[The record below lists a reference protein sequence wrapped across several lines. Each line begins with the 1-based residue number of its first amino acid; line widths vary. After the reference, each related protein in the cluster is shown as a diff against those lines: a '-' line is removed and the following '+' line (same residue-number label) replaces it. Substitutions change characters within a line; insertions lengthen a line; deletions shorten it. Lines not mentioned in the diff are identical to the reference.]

1 LNDRTV
7 KLEEIGNEI
16 RRFRR
21 TRGLTQLQLAT
32 AAHVTRTT
40 LNQLENG
47 LLKELGIR
55 KVQTI
60 LDQVGL
66 VLKVAD
72 ASVEPKSTDFLRL
85 ASTSASV
92 SFKDALT
99 EKELLRVL
107 LTGKVPA
114 ERRPHIRLLLE
125 EAPRSLVEGLAQ
137 QVARWARP
145 GKVERNLD
153 KIAADVGVAATA
165 RKWWTQ
171 NG

>member
-1 LNDRTV
+1 M
-7 KLEEIGNEI
+7 KLEEIGSEI

-21 TRGLTQLQLAT
+21 ARGLTQLQLAT

-107 LTGKVPA
+107 MTGKVPA
-114 ERRPHIRLLLE
+114 ERRPHMRLLLE

-165 RKWWTQ
+165 RKWSTQ

>member
-1 LNDRTV
+1 M
-7 KLEEIGNEI
+7 KLEEIGGEI

-21 TRGLTQLQLAT
+21 ARGLTQMQLST

-47 LLKELGIR
+47 LLKDLGIR

-60 LDQVGL
+60 LEQVGL
-66 VLKVAD
+66 VLKVSD

-99 EKELLRVL
+99 EKELLRVM

-145 GKVERNLD
+145 GKVERNLE

-165 RKWWTQ
+165 RKWWTK

>member
-1 LNDRTV
+1 M
-7 KLEEIGNEI
+7 KLEEIGSEI

-21 TRGLTQLQLAT
+21 ARGLTQLQLAT

-47 LLKELGIR
+47 LLKDLGIR
-55 KVQTI
+55 KVQAI

-107 LTGKVPA
+107 MTGKVPA
-114 ERRPHIRLLLE
+114 ERRPHMRLLLE

>member
-1 LNDRTV
+1 M
-7 KLEEIGNEI
+7 KLEEIGSEI

-21 TRGLTQLQLAT
+21 ARGLTQLQLAT

-47 LLKELGIR
+47 LLKDLGIR
-55 KVQTI
+55 KVQAI

>member
-1 LNDRTV
+1 M
-7 KLEEIGNEI
+7 KLEEIGSEV

-21 TRGLTQLQLAT
+21 ARGLTQMQLAT

-47 LLKELGIR
+47 LLKDLGIR
-55 KVQTI
+55 KVQAI

-72 ASVEPKSTDFLRL
+72 ASIEPKSTDFLRL

-137 QVARWARP
+137 QVTRWARP

-153 KIAADVGVAATA
+153 KIAVDLGVAATA

>member
-1 LNDRTV
+1 M
-7 KLEEIGNEI
+7 KLEQIGSEI

-21 TRGLTQLQLAT
+21 ARGLTQMQLAT

-47 LLKELGIR
+47 LIKDLGIR
-55 KVQTI
+55 KVQAI

-92 SFKDALT
+92 SFKEIGRASCR
-99 EKELLRVL
+99 ERV
-107 LTGKVPA
+107 
-114 ERRPHIRLLLE
+114 
-125 EAPRSLVEGLAQ
+125 
-137 QVARWARP
+137 
-145 GKVERNLD
+145 
-153 KIAADVGVAATA
+153 
-165 RKWWTQ
+165 
-171 NG
+171 

>member
-1 LNDRTV
+1 MRTV
-7 KLEEIGNEI
+7 KLEEIGGEI

-21 TRGLTQLQLAT
+21 ARGLTQMQLAT

-47 LLKELGIR
+47 LLKDLGIR
-55 KVQTI
+55 KVQAI

-114 ERRPHIRLLLE
+114 ERRPHMRLLLE

>member
-1 LNDRTV
+1 VT
-7 KLEEIGNEI
+7 LEEIGGEI

-21 TRGLTQLQLAT
+21 ARGLTQMQLAT

-40 LNQLENG
+40 LSQLENG
-47 LLKELGIR
+47 LLEELGIR
-55 KVQTI
+55 KVQAI
-60 LDQVGL
+60 LVQVGL

-125 EAPRSLVEGLAQ
+125 EAPRSLVEGLAR
-137 QVARWARP
+137 QVAGWTRP
-145 GKVERNLD
+145 GKVETNLA
-153 KIAADVGVAATA
+153 KIAAEVGVADTA
-165 RKWWTQ
+165 SKWWTK

>member
-1 LNDRTV
+1 M
-7 KLEEIGNEI
+7 KLEEIGGEI

-21 TRGLTQLQLAT
+21 ARGLTQMQLAT

-47 LLKELGIR
+47 MLKDLGIR
-55 KVQTI
+55 KVQAI

-92 SFKDALT
+92 SFKEALT

-125 EAPRSLVEGLAQ
+125 EAPRSLMEGLAR
-137 QVARWARP
+137 QVAGWTRP
-145 GKVERNLD
+145 GKVEKNLD
-153 KIAADVGVAATA
+153 KIAADVGVANTA
-165 RKWWTQ
+165 SKWWTK
-171 NG
+171 NA

>member
-1 LNDRTV
+1 V
-7 KLEEIGNEI
+7 KLEEIGSEI

-21 TRGLTQLQLAT
+21 ARGLTQMQLAT

-47 LLKELGIR
+47 LLKDLGIR
-55 KVQTI
+55 KVQAI

-72 ASVEPKSTDFLRL
+72 ASIEPKSTDFLRL

-107 LTGKVPA
+107 LTGKVPS
-114 ERRPHIRLLLE
+114 ERRPHIRMLLE
-125 EAPRSLVEGLAQ
+125 EAPRSLVEGLVQ
-137 QVARWARP
+137 QVAGWARP

-153 KIAADVGVAATA
+153 KIATDVGIATTA
-165 RKWWTQ
+165 RK
-171 NG
+171 

>member
-1 LNDRTV
+1 M
-7 KLEEIGNEI
+7 KLEEIGSEI

-21 TRGLTQLQLAT
+21 ARGLTQLQLAT

-47 LLKELGIR
+47 LLKDLGIR
-55 KVQTI
+55 KVQAI

-72 ASVEPKSTDFLRL
+72 ASLEPKSTDFLRL

-99 EKELLRVL
+99 EKELLHVL

>member
-1 LNDRTV
+1 MN
-7 KLEEIGNEI
+7 LEVIGGEI

-21 TRGLTQLQLAT
+21 ARGLTQAQVAT

-47 LLKELGIR
+47 LLKDLGIR
-55 KVQTI
+55 KVQAI

-66 VLKVAD
+66 VLKVTD
-72 ASVEPKSTDFLRL
+72 AAVEPKSIDFLRL

-92 SFKDALT
+92 SFKEALT

-125 EAPRSLVEGLAQ
+125 EAPRSLVEGLARQ
-137 QVARWARP
+137 IAGWTRP
-145 GKVERNLD
+145 GRVEKNLE
-153 KIAADVGVAATA
+153 KIATDVGVADTTS
-165 RKWWTQ
+165 KWWTK
-171 NG
+171 NS

>member
-1 LNDRTV
+1 MN
-7 KLEEIGNEI
+7 LEEIGNEI

-21 TRGLTQLQLAT
+21 ARGLTQLQLAT

-47 LLKELGIR
+47 LLKDLGIR
-55 KVQTI
+55 KVQAI
-60 LDQVGL
+60 LNQVGL

-107 LTGKVPA
+107 MTGKVPA
-114 ERRPHIRLLLE
+114 ERRPHMRLLLE

-153 KIAADVGVAATA
+153 KIAADLGVADTA
-165 RKWWTQ
+165 SKLWTK

>member
-1 LNDRTV
+1 M

-21 TRGLTQLQLAT
+21 ARGLTQLQLAT

-47 LLKELGIR
+47 LLKDLGIR
-55 KVQTI
+55 KVQAI

-107 LTGKVPA
+107 MTGKVPA
-114 ERRPHIRLLLE
+114 ERRPHMRLLLE

>member
-1 LNDRTV
+1 M
-7 KLEEIGNEI
+7 KLEEIGSEI
-16 RRFRR
+16 RRSRR
-21 TRGLTQLQLAT
+21 ARGLTQLQLAT

-40 LNQLENG
+40 LNQFENG
-47 LLKELGIR
+47 LLKDLGIR
-55 KVQTI
+55 KVQAI
-60 LDQVGL
+60 LDQLGL
-66 VLKVAD
+66 VLKVGD
-72 ASVEPKSTDFLRL
+72 ASLEPKSTDFLRL

-107 LTGKVPA
+107 LTGKVPP

-125 EAPRSLVEGLAQ
+125 EAPLPLLEGLTR
-137 QVARWARP
+137 QVARWTRP

-153 KIAADVGVAATA
+153 RIAADVGLTDTA
-165 RKWWTQ
+165 SKRWTK